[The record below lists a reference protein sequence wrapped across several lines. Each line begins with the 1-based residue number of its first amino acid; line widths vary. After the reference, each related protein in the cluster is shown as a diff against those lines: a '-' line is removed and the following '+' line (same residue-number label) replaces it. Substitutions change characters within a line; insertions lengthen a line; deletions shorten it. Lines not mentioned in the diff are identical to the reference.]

1 MQTPDLHPEI
11 NELRQRC
18 ATLRAELTE
27 VLKEWH
33 RLSVVERPQLL
44 SAYDTHFGMFEADRQ
59 AVAFK
64 SAVLFRKIELLMV
77 KISRGET
84 ITSQIVDLVNTVVE
98 KEFERVASS
107 EQRVASESSGVVN
120 GELVPMYRTLAKK
133 LHPDAVGEDPF
144 LRSLWERVQTAYADK
159 DAYQLQRLLELLV
172 NENGQNQVTDTW
184 GLERWRAE
192 ERKLS
197 TRLRMEQRKLERL
210 RTEEPFSIADEI
222 TDEVWIKQH
231 TTDLEADLASHRAV
245 YEERQKRY
253 NELTAN
259 VLQSTDPTPDE
270 KERQQFNN
278 DFFDNTYFGGR

>member
-1 MQTPDLHPEI
+1 VQTPDLHPEI